1 MWLEGGLPLRYKP
14 PHRPR
19 LGRYASNQELSRHI
33 LAALRYSTVSC
44 PFTPVSVFRRVPT
57 GTGRNRKDMEIMQ
70 KENLTETVGEY
81 EIPVDPMDDLQCDS
95 CQ

>member
-1 MWLEGGLPLRYKP
+1 MAPSRQLRCRFGGRSYEPFLS
-14 PHRPR
+14 
-19 LGRYASNQELSRHI
+19 AQELSRHI

-44 PFTPVSVFRRVPT
+44 PFTPVSVFRRVPK
-57 GTGRNRKDMEIMQ
+57 GNGRNRKDMEIMQ